1 MAGGKI
7 IAFQDKPR
15 TPDAPGTAPAPG
27 LSLAFAG
34 GQHEQVEAVI
44 EAMAQSA
51 QFGPLGRGQ
60 IATVFYQCVTIYSV
74 RYDQDRGDLMY
85 IVAVQKSGS
94 SRNLIGARMVRAS
107 IVAVQKS
114 GSSRNSSS
122 DQAPTPRIVAV
133 QKSGSS
139 RNRTGTG
146 CGSTLIVAVQ
156 KSGSSRNRR

>member
-85 IVAVQKSGS
+85 LIQPEYS
-94 SRNLIGARMVRAS
+94 SAFFELMKRARIRLEFLAE
-107 IVAVQKS
+107 Q
-114 GSSRNSSS
+114 SRYDDVSEPS
-122 DQAPTPRIVAV
+122 
-133 QKSGSS
+133 
-139 RNRTGTG
+139 
-146 CGSTLIVAVQ
+146 
-156 KSGSSRNRR
+156 